1 LKNWVL
7 SCEIMNQTN
16 FFPPTD
22 HASISPYFSD
32 AVGTS
37 ATHNSPPLT
46 RLKQFLFSSLI
57 MSFDSV
63 PILDLS
69 LADNP
74 STKPAFLADL
84 RHAIIDVGFLY
95 IKKFGI
101 DQSFLDKV
109 CEYGKDFFALPTEEK
124 LRIEMKNG
132 PHFLG
137 YNKLGNEITA
147 RKTDFREQVDIGTE
161 LPTPT
166 SQDPRYRFLY
176 GNTSSQEVC

>member
-1 LKNWVL
+1 
-7 SCEIMNQTN
+7 M
-16 FFPPTD
+16 
-22 HASISPYFSD
+22 AS
-32 AVGTS
+32 
-37 ATHNSPPLT
+37 
-46 RLKQFLFSSLI
+46 
-57 MSFDSV
+57 SFDSV

-74 STKPAFLADL
+74 DTKAAFLADL

-95 IKKFGI
+95 IKNFGV
-101 DQSFLDKV
+101 DQAFLDKV
-109 CEYGKDFFALPTEEK
+109 CDYGKAFFTLPTEEK

-166 SQDPRYRFLY
+166 DQDPLYRWLY
-176 GNTSSQEVC
+176 GCYPHLRWKRRWL